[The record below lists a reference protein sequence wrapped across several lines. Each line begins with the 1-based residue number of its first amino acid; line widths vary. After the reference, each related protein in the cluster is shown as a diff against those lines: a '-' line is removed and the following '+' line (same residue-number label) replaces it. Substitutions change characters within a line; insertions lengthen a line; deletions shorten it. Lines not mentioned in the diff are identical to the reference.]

1 MLKLTVLEF
10 LLRTIPESFISV
22 LISYLISNTKIQKK
36 TYIISSLLF
45 AVATYLIRLLPID
58 MGVHSL
64 IIFSAYIP
72 ICVIISKIPINKAI
86 FSIMSA
92 ALVLILCELVNVFI
106 IVNIFK
112 INVQTALVNPVL
124 KTVYLMPSLFLYILF
139 ALLLYKYTMIK
150 RKGEK
155 CF

>member
-45 AVATYLIRLLPID
+45 SVATYLIRLLPID

-64 IIFSAYIP
+64 IVFSAYIP
-72 ICVIISKIPINKAI
+72 ICVIVSKIPINKAI

-92 ALVLILCELVNVFI
+92 ALVLILSEW
-106 IVNIFK
+106 VNIFILVNILK

-124 KTVYLMPSLFLYILF
+124 KTVYLMPSLFLYALF
-139 ALLLYKYTMIK
+139 VLFLYKYTMFK
-150 RKGEK
+150 RKGKK